1 MARGNSAL
9 KSKMPAVRKGN
20 QERALSTMMRV
31 EGGQAEVLSDAG
43 LHHWAEVPASAILP
57 TLDLVGDG
65 AWIPRPAKDKNGNTV
80 EPGDDEMNLAFVINS
95 IGVVYER
102 LLDPP
107 PEVAGLIDPVKWT
120 RRACDSLKRAAGQ
133 SPRCALVEGD
143 DGDAVCVVDYEGP
156 ALDLVTGEPIPGVTV
171 FYPSICKYADP
182 RSRLT
187 GEPNMAR
194 EWISSLHPAQAMRAG
209 VSRILYRVRKDLVVE
224 ELRKVN
230 RTLVFEWSPD
240 DIIPDLVAEPE
251 DGPKRK
257 YVWAGPVTVTRPDG
271 TTIEIEAEE
280 GVLTRKELIRTRQT
294 EYLETGSKKLTRAA
308 EEDAIALVYME
319 ELLQY
324 VRERDKPRKST
335 DAGKLTKCA
344 AWLLFLNREDS
355 LKEVKEFTEAD
366 LPEIAERAGKMAT
379 DRGLTQG
386 DINPEKAAQRM
397 ARLTRNHHGSVG
409 RIYGTLSPKAI
420 WSEWRDMFVDAPP
433 SPQLIKKAQAML
445 NEATDWYM
453 ARLAGSDT
461 YERPQ
466 WTPPKDVPMDELLQE
481 LMDKINGTRS

>member
-20 QERALSTMMRV
+20 QERALATMMRV

-43 LHHWAEVPASAILP
+43 LHHWMTVPPEAILP
-57 TLDLVGDG
+57 TMDIVADG
-65 AWIPRPAKDKNGNTV
+65 GWIPRAKDGI
-80 EPGDDEMNLAFVINS
+80 EPGDDEMNLAFVVNS

-120 RRACDSLKRAAGQ
+120 RYACACLVRAAGQ
-133 SPRCALVEGD
+133 SPRCALVEGP
-143 DGDAVCVVDYEGP
+143 DGDTVCIVDYDGP
-156 ALDLVTGEPIPGVTV
+156 ALDLRTGEPIPGVTV
-171 FYPSICKYADP
+171 FYPSICKFADP

-209 VSRILYRVRKDLVVE
+209 VSRILYRARKDLVGQ

-230 RTLVFEWSPD
+230 RTLVFAWEPD
-240 DIIPDLVAEPE
+240 DIIPDLVQEPE

-257 YVWAGPVTVTRPDG
+257 WVWAGPVTITHPDG
-271 TTIEIEAEE
+271 SQVEQEAEE
-280 GVLTRKELIRTRQT
+280 GVRTRKELIRTRQT

-308 EEDAIALVYME
+308 EEDAIALVYMN
-319 ELLQY
+319 ELLAY
-324 VRERDKPRKST
+324 VAERDKPHRQS

-355 LKEVKEFTEAD
+355 LRECKDFTEAVT
-366 LPEIAERAGKMAT
+366 PEVLEGVQARAK
-379 DRGLTQG
+379 RKNLTQG
-386 DINPEKAAQRM
+386 DIDLEAMGKRIV
-397 ARLTRNHHGSVG
+397 RLTKGNGHGG
-409 RIYGTLSPKAI
+409 KAYGKLEPWAI
-420 WSEWRDMFVDAPP
+420 WNEWKDMFTDAPP
-433 SPQLIKKAQAML
+433 SPQMIKKAQALL
-445 NEATDWYM
+445 NEATNWYM
-453 ARLAGSDT
+453 ECLKNADT
-461 YERPQ
+461 YERPA
-466 WTPPKDVPMDELLQE
+466 PDILPDLDMDELLSE